1 MQSSGGLTDSA
12 RAAAHAAVT
21 VLSGPAGGVGG
32 ALLLAELAGEPDVLC
47 FDMGG
52 TSCDVCLIQAS
63 RVAETAGRV
72 LAGRPLALPAL
83 DIQTVGAGGG
93 SIAWRDPGGALR
105 VGPASAGAD
114 PGPACYGRGGRR
126 PTVTDANLL
135 LGRLL
140 EDSPLAGG
148 LSLERSAA
156 LDAVS
161 ALAEELGLGAL
172 ACAEGIVRVAENEM
186 LGALRLMTVER
197 GIDPRG
203 FVLMPFGGAGPLH
216 AAAMARELGIRR
228 ILCPRASGVLSAL
241 GLAAAA
247 PRRDVSRTVMLGGRA
262 LTSERLRHER
272 EALIAEAR
280 SALAT
285 EPARVRVS
293 HELRYSGQS
302 FELPV
307 EEEIAPADDDGGL
320 DPDALRASFA
330 RAHEVRYGYRDDSA
344 EVELVNLRV
353 SVLGPSPPLRPGAAT
368 ESEPATSIRPIVFG
382 GERIDATVLRGEL
395 PPGTSLLGPAVCA
408 LPEATL
414 LVPPAWSGT
423 VDRQGTIHLAVE
435 TG

>member
-1 MQSSGGLTDSA
+1 
-12 RAAAHAAVT
+12 
-21 VLSGPAGGVGG
+21 
-32 ALLLAELAGEPDVLC
+32 
-47 FDMGG
+47 
-52 TSCDVCLIQAS
+52 
-63 RVAETAGRV
+63 
-72 LAGRPLALPAL
+72 
-83 DIQTVGAGGG
+83 
-93 SIAWRDPGGALR
+93 
-105 VGPASAGAD
+105 
-114 PGPACYGRGGRR
+114 
-126 PTVTDANLL
+126 
-135 LGRLL
+135 
-140 EDSPLAGG
+140 
-148 LSLERSAA
+148 
-156 LDAVS
+156 
-161 ALAEELGLGAL
+161 
-172 ACAEGIVRVAENEM
+172 VAENEM

-216 AAAMARELGIRR
+216 AAAMAHELGIRR

-262 LTSERLRHER
+262 LTSERLRDER

-280 SALAT
+280 AALAT

-293 HELRYSGQS
+293 HELRYHGQS

-307 EEEIAPADDDGGL
+307 EEEIAPAHDHGGL

-353 SVLGPSPPLRPGAAT
+353 SVLGSSPALRPGAAA
-368 ESEPATSIRPIVFG
+368 ESEPATAIRPVVFD
-382 GERIDATVLRGEL
+382 GERIDAAVLHGEL
-395 PPGTSLLGPAVCA
+395 PPGTPLLGPAVCA

-414 LVPPAWSGT
+414 LVPPGWSGT